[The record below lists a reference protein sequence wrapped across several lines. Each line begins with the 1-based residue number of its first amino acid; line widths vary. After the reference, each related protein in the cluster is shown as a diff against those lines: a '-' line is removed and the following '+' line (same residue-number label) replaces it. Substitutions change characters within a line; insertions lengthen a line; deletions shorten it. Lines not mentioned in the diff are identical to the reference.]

1 MFSRR
6 ETEVMVVGAGPVG
19 LFAALALV
27 ERGIQIQVLD
37 KGWRGS
43 VHSYAL
49 ALHGESL
56 RMLDELGIAQDLVEA
71 GHKIRTVAI
80 YNGQER
86 VAELSLADAGGSF
99 PYVLVLPQSE
109 LESTLEGRLRDKK
122 VKVEWNHQLMAVE
135 TVKDKVDAEVAKMDK
150 VSLGYPVAR
159 TEWVIDKTFHSRASF
174 LIGADG
180 YYSFVRRAI
189 GAKSEPAGEKETYAV
204 FEFHSPIDLGDEA
217 RLVLHDDG
225 VDVLWPM
232 TGGRGRWSFQVK
244 EAPQPVAD
252 VAHLAEFLRRRAPWF
267 SPAPDEIFWGTAVRF
282 ERYLVDGY
290 GADRVWLA
298 GDSAHATGPLGVQS
312 MNVGFRE
319 ARALADRF
327 DEILRGSGSFDGLQA
342 YGQGFRA
349 EWQRMLG
356 ISGEPK
362 VLPGAPDWAGA
373 AGARLRSALP
383 ASGEALAALLRQ
395 VGLEFA

>member
-1 MFSRR
+1 
-6 ETEVMVVGAGPVG
+6 MVVGAGPVG
-19 LFAALALV
+19 LFAALSLAD
-27 ERGIQIQVLD
+27 RGIQIQLLD

-49 ALHGESL
+49 ALHGETL
-56 RMLDELGIAQDLVEA
+56 RMLDELGIAQDLVAA

-80 YNGQER
+80 YNGHER
-86 VAELSLADAGGSF
+86 VAELSLADAGGAF
-99 PYVLVLPQSE
+99 PYVVVLPQSE
-109 LESTLEGRLRDKK
+109 LENALEERLRNKK

-159 TEWVIDKTFHSRASF
+159 TEWVIDKTFHTRASF
-174 LIGADG
+174 LLGADG

-189 GAKSEPAGEKETYAV
+189 GAMSEPAGEKETYAV
-204 FEFHSPIDLGDEA
+204 FEFHSPFDLGDEA
-217 RLVLHDDG
+217 RLVLHDGG

-232 TGGRGRWSFQVK
+232 TGGRGRWSFQVT

-252 VAHLAEFLRRRAPWF
+252 AAHLAEFLRERAPWF
-267 SPAPDEIFWGTAVRF
+267 APAPDEIFWGTAVRF
-282 ERYLVDGY
+282 ERYLVDRY

-298 GDSAHATGPLGVQS
+298 GDAAHATGPLGVQS

-319 ARALADRF
+319 ARALADRL
-327 DEILRGSGSFDGLQA
+327 DEILRGSGSLDGLQA
-342 YGQGFRA
+342 YGEGFHA
-349 EWQRMLG
+349 EWRRMLG
-356 ISGEPK
+356 TSGELK
-362 VLPGAPDWAGA
+362 VLPGAADWAGD

-383 ASGEALAALLRQ
+383 ASGEALTALLRQ
-395 VGLEFA
+395 AGLEYA